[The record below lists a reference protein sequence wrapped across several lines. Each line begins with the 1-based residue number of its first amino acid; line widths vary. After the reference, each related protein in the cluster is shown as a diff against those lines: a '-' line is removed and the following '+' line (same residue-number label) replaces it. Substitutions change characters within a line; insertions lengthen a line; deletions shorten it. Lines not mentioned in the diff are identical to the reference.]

1 MTDIRTPIPGFPHY
15 YVTPMGDVYN
25 SSGKKLSPYQNAK
38 GYQKVD
44 LMTNGQKSKQWVHRL
59 VAKAY
64 IPNPD
69 GLPMINHK
77 DENPSNN
84 CVDNL
89 EWCDAK
95 YNANYGSHLQKL
107 SESRKGIPCS
117 EEAKRKLSLANKGK
131 VPVAASIAAR
141 KRNSKPVAQKE
152 NGAVI
157 ATYPSANEAGR
168 KTGISF
174 VHICDCCRGDRKT
187 AGGYTWEYINK
198 GVAS

>member
-1 MTDIRTPIPGFPHY
+1 MTETKIPIPGFPHY
-15 YVTPMGDVYN
+15 YITPTGDVYN
-25 SSGKKLSPYQNAK
+25 KDGKKLSPYQNAK
-38 GYQKVD
+38 GYRKVD
-44 LMTNGQKSKQWVHRL
+44 LMTDGQRSKQLVHRL
-59 VAKAY
+59 VARAY
-64 IPNPD
+64 IPNPL

-95 YNANYGSHLQKL
+95 YNANYGSHLQRI
-107 SESRKGIPCS
+107 SEARKGIPCS
-117 EEAKRKLSLANKGK
+117 EEVKRKLSLAHRGK
-131 VPVAASIAAR
+131 APVAASIAAK

-152 NGAVI
+152 NGKVI

-168 KTGISF
+168 ETGVNF
-174 VHICDCCRGDRKT
+174 AHICDCCRGERKT

-198 GVAS
+198 EVVL